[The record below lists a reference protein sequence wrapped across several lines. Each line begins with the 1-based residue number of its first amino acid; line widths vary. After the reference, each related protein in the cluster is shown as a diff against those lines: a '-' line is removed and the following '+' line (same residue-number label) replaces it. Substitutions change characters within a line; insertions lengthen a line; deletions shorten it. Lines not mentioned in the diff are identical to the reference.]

1 MRLVSCSLTLLLF
14 AAFAFGQTKSGECDL
29 QQLAIDAALGEVE
42 AQYNLGVE
50 FFRGRCVPK
59 DYAKAANLWRKAS
72 DAGHTGASN
81 NLGFLKY
88 NGRPGVERDY
98 AEGIRLWRFAAERGF
113 AESQVHLAE
122 AYLDGNLFPSDLI
135 EAYAWAKAGKH
146 NSVRSSEGFEKQDL
160 AETVAKM
167 ADDVL
172 VDVGRKLTVDE
183 RAKAE
188 KKAAEYIRKFGPQ

>member
-1 MRLVSCSLTLLLF
+1 MRLVSCSLTLLLL
-14 AAFAFGQTKSGECDL
+14 AAFAFGQTKPGECDL
-29 QQLAIDAALGEVE
+29 QRLAIDAALGEVG

-50 FFRGRCVPK
+50 FFRGSCVPK

-88 NGRPGVERDY
+88 NGRPGVDRDY
-98 AEGIRLWRFAAERGF
+98 AEGIRRWRFAAERGF
-113 AESQVHLAE
+113 TESQVHLAE
-122 AYLDGNLFPSDLI
+122 AYFDGKFLPTDLI

-146 NSVRSSEGFEKQDL
+146 NASRSGEGFDKPDFGEEL
-160 AETVAKM
+160 AKM

-172 VDVGRKLTVDE
+172 ADVGRRLTVDE

-188 KKAAEYIRKFGPQ
+188 KKAAEYIRKFAPQ

>member
-1 MRLVSCSLTLLLF
+1 MRLVSCSLILLLLAGF
-14 AAFAFGQTKSGECDL
+14 ALGQTESGKCDL
-29 QQLAIDAALGEVE
+29 QQVAIDAALGEAE

-59 DYAKAANLWRKAS
+59 DYGKAANLWQKAS
-72 DAGHTGASN
+72 DAGHTVASN

-88 NGRPGVERDY
+88 NGRPGVDRDY
-98 AEGIRLWRFAAERGF
+98 AEGIRRWRFAAERGF
-113 AESQVHLAE
+113 TESQVHLAE
-122 AYLDGNLFPSDLI
+122 AYLDGKFLPSDLI

-146 NSVRSSEGFEKQDL
+146 NASRSGEGFDDPKL
-160 AETVAKM
+160 AEELAKM

-172 VDVGRKLTVDE
+172 VDIGRKLTVDE